1 MRERVLQDLRIIVTG
16 GTLDKVHD
24 TFTESLSFASEE
36 QTHIPDMLVTG
47 RCYFPT
53 VQQLFLKDS
62 LEFNDKDRDAIAKAI
77 LSAPEH
83 AIVVTHG
90 TGTMEQT
97 AHFLVGK
104 NCGKT
109 VVLTGALRPH
119 SFGNSDAL
127 FNLGGAII
135 AAQTLHQ
142 GIWAIM
148 NGRIFEAR
156 NIKKDIRNGR
166 FDLSPALYRE

>member
-1 MRERVLQDLRIIVTG
+1 LQDLRIIVTG

-24 TFTESLSFASEE
+24 TFTEGLAFASEE
-36 QTHIPDMLVTG
+36 RTHIPDMLVTS

-62 LEFNDKDRDAIAKAI
+62 LEFTEEDRNAIANAI
-77 LSAPEH
+77 LSAPEP
-83 AIVVTHG
+83 AIVITHG

-97 AHFLVGK
+97 AQFLAGK

-109 VVLTGALRPH
+109 VVLTGALRPY
-119 SFGNSDAL
+119 SFGNSDAS

-135 AAQTLHQ
+135 AAQILHP
-142 GIWAIM
+142 GVWAIM

-156 NIKKDIRNGR
+156 NVKKDVLNGR
-166 FDLSPALYRE
+166 FDLSPTLLRE